1 MKALPPAFLPSRGD
15 SQSPPGGAAALA
27 SLLVLTA
34 DAVGAVRSGRSL
46 TDALARCPV
55 DLRPGV
61 QSLSFHVLR
70 RLGQA
75 IAAREMLVPKAPPKP
90 VDALLLSALA
100 LLWPDEQ
107 APYAD
112 HTLVDQ
118 AVTAARQRQ
127 ASSASF
133 VNAVLRRFLRERAA
147 VLETVQRI
155 PSARCNHPAWWIERL
170 QSDWPG
176 QWQALL
182 DANDQHPPMTLR
194 VNVRRSTVADYLQR
208 LADAGLGGCAVG
220 ESGVVLDAP
229 CPVQWLPGFAD
240 GDVSVQDASAQRAAR
255 LLLGGGAPLAAGARV
270 LDACAAPGGKTAHL
284 LECADLDVLAL
295 DHDAQ
300 RLSRVGES
308 LDRLHLSAAL
318 RVGDAAAPE
327 GWWDG
332 RAFDA
337 ILLDAPCS
345 ASGIVRRHPDIR
357 WLRRDSDIA
366 TLAALQT
373 RILEA
378 LWPLLKSGGRLLYCT
393 CSVFKAEGQDQIDVF
408 LQRHIDARL
417 AEPALSP
424 GHLLPL
430 IDNQDGSGLAENAAP
445 ADGFFYS
452 LLIKN

>member
-1 MKALPPAFLPSRGD
+1 VKALPPAFLPPRGAA
-15 SQSPPGGAAALA
+15 QGPPGGAAALA

-34 DAVGAVRSGRSL
+34 DAVAAVRSGRSL
-46 TDALARCPV
+46 TEALARCPA

-75 IAAREMLVPKAPPKP
+75 TAAREMLVPKAPPKA
-90 VDALLLSALA
+90 VDALLLSAMALA
-100 LLWPDEQ
+100 WPDGQ

-147 VLETVQRI
+147 VLEAVQRI

-170 QSDWPG
+170 QSDWPQ

-182 DANDQHPPMTLR
+182 EANDQHPPMTLR
-194 VNVRRSTVADYLQR
+194 VNIRRSTVADYLRR
-208 LADAGLGGCAVG
+208 LAEAGLGGRVVG

-229 CPVQWLPGFAD
+229 CPVQRLPGFAD
-240 GDVSVQDASAQRAAR
+240 GDVSVQDASAQLAAP
-255 LLLGGGAPLAAGARV
+255 LLLSGTPLAAGARV

-284 LECADLDVLAL
+284 LECAELDVLAL

-308 LDRLHLSAAL
+308 LDRLHLSANLLA
-318 RVGDAAAPE
+318 GDAAAPN

-357 WLRRDSDIA
+357 WLRRGSDIA
-366 TLAALQT
+366 ALAALQS
-373 RILEA
+373 RMLEA

-408 LQRHIDARL
+408 LQRNIDARL
-417 AEPALSP
+417 AESALSP

-430 IDNQDGSGLAENAAP
+430 IDNRVGSNLAHNRVP